1 MSENTEDGVGV
12 HRRTLDANACYER
25 HKRWSDVFWRDN
37 AMPKIKVIVGGAIVA
52 SISTFIVVSFFI
64 ANAVVDKKT
73 APLLPRAEHKADI
86 HLIEKKIDRGF
97 DKVGEK
103 VDALTSALYDHDR
116 NRSK

>member
-1 MSENTEDGVGV
+1 MPKSTEDDIGI

-52 SISTFIVVSFFI
+52 SVSTFIVVSFFI

-86 HLIEKKIDRGF
+86 HQIEAKIDRGF
-97 DKVGEK
+97 DKFGLK
-103 VDALTSALYDHDR
+103 IDKLTDAMHDR
-116 NRSK
+116 NSPQ